1 MLLNA
6 SADAMAALS
15 SDRGLCLRFD
25 YSSESMTGSTGRTE
39 RLENGPVPL
48 ELAACIM
55 AVRGIED
62 WRRLI

>member
-25 YSSESMTGSTGRTE
+25 YSSESMIGSTGRAE
-39 RLENGPVPL
+39 SVESCPVPL
-48 ELAACIM
+48 KLVA
-55 AVRGIED
+55 
-62 WRRLI
+62 